1 MSLATRCTACGTI
14 FRVVQDQLRVS
25 DGWVRCGRCAEVFDA
40 REQLFDL
47 DREAPPPWPAPSP
60 QSEFGQPA
68 QDDFAPEPPP
78 VRHAPAPVPAPAPIR
93 APSPAPASY
102 TPPPASPAAD
112 PHPAPHPAVRRPI
125 DVAADR
131 RAESP
136 GPASPPAAPA
146 DWHKAGAHPADARS
160 GERVEPFWAPPPE
173 PTDAPV
179 ADEFSGDSDV
189 ADVDE
194 ARADLPEPKGM
205 RFDPEPAPAPEAASS
220 VPAALADAG
229 PDVILSPR
237 LKSAQAEAGA
247 AFTEAFSAPADTPAG
262 APAETPAPP
271 VRKPGFLRRAEGQAR
286 WQRPGIRIAL
296 ALGSLLLIGTA
307 AAQLTWHYRDAL
319 AAQSPLAHQWL
330 GDACEKLGCTVQP
343 WRRLDAFKV
352 ESTGLSEAASGNHY
366 KFSLSLRNRSPWE
379 LATPW
384 VELSLND
391 GNGKVLMK
399 KALKP
404 EDFVNGRP
412 ATAASSEQSLQ
423 LVFSTGKQRVNG
435 YTVEIFYP

>member
-1 MSLATRCTACGTI
+1 
-14 FRVVQDQLRVS
+14 VVQDQLRVS

-68 QDDFAPEPPP
+68 QDDDAPEPPAA
-78 VRHAPAPVPAPAPIR
+78 RHAPSPVQVPRQAPMPM
-93 APSPAPASY
+93 PAPASNVPAPVSA
-102 TPPPASPAAD
+102 TPEMHA
-112 PHPAPHPAVRRPI
+112 APHPAVRRPI
-125 DVAADR
+125 DVAAER
-131 RAESP
+131 RADTAGVATPSP
-136 GPASPPAAPA
+136 AAAPA
-146 DWHKAGAHPADARS
+146 EWHPGGTHAADTRP
-160 GERVEPFWAPPPE
+160 GERVEPFWAPPPD
-173 PTDAPV
+173 PTDEPP
-179 ADEFSGDSDV
+179 ADAISGESF
-189 ADVDE
+189 AAEVDE

-205 RFDPEPAPAPEAASS
+205 RFDPEPAPELPASAPAPTAP
-220 VPAALADAG
+220 VDAG

-237 LKSAQAEAGA
+237 LQSAQVEGGA
-247 AFTEAFSAPADTPAG
+247 TFTEVFGASAD
-262 APAETPAPP
+262 APAEAAAAP
-271 VRKPGFLRRAEGQAR
+271 VRKPGFLRRAEGEAR
-286 WQRPGIRIAL
+286 WQRPGVRIAL
-296 ALGSLLLIGTA
+296 ALGTLLLLGTA

-319 AAQSPLAHQWL
+319 AAQSPLARQWL
-330 GDACEKLGCTVQP
+330 GAACEKLGCTVQP
-343 WRRLDAFKV
+343 WRRLDAFSV

-366 KFSLSLRNRSPWE
+366 KFSLSLRNKSPWE

-399 KALKP
+399 KALRP
-404 EDFVNGRP
+404 EDFANGRP
-412 ATAASSEQSLQ
+412 ATAATSEQSLQ